1 MTFGDFE
8 LPKARRVT
16 AVSFL
21 YLSKAGKTMV
31 FPLKSK
37 PPWLPASAANRISLN
52 SYQVTVW
59 FPKEARHIQTFGE
72 LSRKWADEVYKP
84 FRYQALL
91 LSFFTEQLVY
101 CEYLLESLLSTWLF
115 YTADNKTHRPSLLKG
130 VMIISSEIN
139 KPIKCI
145 HPGNVAFKH
154 LYLQ

>member
-59 FPKEARHIQTFGE
+59 FPKEARHIQIFGE

-101 CEYLLESLLSTWLF
+101 YEYLLESLLSTCF
-115 YTADNKTHRPSLLKG
+115 F
-130 VMIISSEIN
+130 I
-139 KPIKCI
+139 
-145 HPGNVAFKH
+145 
-154 LYLQ
+154 LQITKQTILSVEGCYDY